1 MNIESANLSSLAPSL
16 GTVDTIAQPLTGS
29 GSVSDAFSGELVAQ
43 IGLLSNTKTAD
54 ASPVQTPVNTGLPII
69 NSLQGVAAVPV
80 GNVETQN
87 IAALLGNDLPS
98 SYQINSHVDHEAVLG
113 TVTDTLKYIGM
124 SATTAEKAA
133 AAEQNIKNVIAM
145 AAPGGQPGKSAAAV
159 GTPTGQNI
167 KDTIAAAVL
176 AGQQSSK
183 DATAAAVLA
192 GQSGK
197 DAATA
202 PVLAGKNGKD
212 AAATVVPVGQSS
224 KNTAA
229 AALVGQNSKG
239 ETAAAVI
246 LVGQSH
252 KDAAA
257 TAAVSAGQSNKNAAA
272 AVLIGQSNKDAEAAV
287 LVGQSNK
294 DAAAAVLIGQSNKDA
309 AAAVLV
315 GQSNKDAAAAV
326 LVGQGNKDAAAAVL
340 VGQSNKNAAVAA
352 APVGQT
358 GKNAATD
365 VPVGQNSK
373 DAIATAALAGQNRKH
388 VFADIVPTEKNIKNA
403 VAMAVQTGQSD
414 KAGIEAVA
422 MAVPSKQTIKDVI
435 AAAVPAEKNSKDAM
449 AMTASTASVKQTVQ
463 NPITTVA
470 PTGQNNQDLPVTIVS
485 PVQSANNTAATAVP
499 LKQNPADVVAAEAE
513 QDMSNMKEAIAAVVT
528 AQMDMKPAKN
538 DKSDK
543 KQVEGE
549 AQTAVAENTL
559 VAEGGAAAM
568 IIPAII
574 PAEPEKPVNN
584 LASADSLK
592 EDDLLSFIKPSTEN
606 AKPSQSTK
614 APDGALQNTTVFRQP
629 VQDNQNFSLKS
640 FDNAVN
646 TGVTEKS
653 ARIEQQALSVE
664 GEKALPRVGTDL
676 AQPNKLVADTKA
688 DVPAITKPLS
698 HPEWNK
704 DLGER
709 IVWMSSKAIPTA
721 EIRLNPPHLGPIS
734 VRVDVADDQATVVF
748 SAQHAAT
755 RDAIEASIPKLKE
768 MMGAQQ
774 LNLADVN
781 ISQGSMSDQGRSQ
794 AQNFAQTADGRGQ
807 QGGAANVAA
816 NGVDEIEQEIE
827 SGRAVVSNG
836 LLSIYA

>member
-16 GTVDTIAQPLTGS
+16 GTVDSIAQPLTGS
-29 GSVSDAFSGELVAQ
+29 GTVSEAFSGELVAQ
-43 IGLLSNTKTAD
+43 IGLLSNAKTGG

-80 GNVETQN
+80 GNVDTQN
-87 IAALLGNDLPS
+87 IAALLGNDLPP

-145 AAPGGQPGKSAAAV
+145 AVPGGQAGKSAAAL
-159 GTPTGQNI
+159 GTATEQNI
-167 KDTIAAAVL
+167 KDTIAAVL
-176 AGQQSSK
+176 PAGQQSSK
-183 DATAAAVLA
+183 DAAAAVLVGQNSKDAAATAAVPVAQSNKNAAAAVLVGQSKTDAAATAAIPVAQSNKNAVAAVLVGQSNKDTAATVAVPAGQSSKNTAAAVLV
-192 GQSGK
+192 GQNSK
-197 DAATA
+197 DA
-202 PVLAGKNGKD
+202 
-212 AAATVVPVGQSS
+212 
-224 KNTAA
+224 TAA
-229 AALVGQNSKG
+229 AALVGQNSKD
-239 ETAAAVI
+239 T
-246 LVGQSH
+246 
-252 KDAAA
+252 AA
-257 TAAVSAGQSNKNAAA
+257 TAAVPAGQSNKN
-272 AVLIGQSNKDAEAAV
+272 
-287 LVGQSNK
+287 
-294 DAAAAVLIGQSNKDA
+294 
-309 AAAVLV
+309 
-315 GQSNKDAAAAV
+315 
-326 LVGQGNKDAAAAVL
+326 AAAAVL

-352 APVGQT
+352 APLGQT
-358 GKNAATD
+358 GKNAATA
-365 VPVGQNSK
+365 VPTGQNSK

-388 VFADIVPTEKNIKNA
+388 VFADLVPTEKNIKNA
-403 VAMAVQTGQSD
+403 VAVAVQTGQSD
-414 KAGIEAVA
+414 KGGIAAAA
-422 MAVPSKQTIKDVI
+422 MAVPSKQAIKDVI
-435 AAAVPAEKNSKDAM
+435 AAVVPAEKNSKDAM
-449 AMTASTASVKQTVQ
+449 AMTASVKQTVQ
-463 NPITTVA
+463 DPITTVT
-470 PTGQNNQDLPVTIVS
+470 PTGQNNQDLPVTLVS
-485 PVQSANNTAATAVP
+485 PVQSGENTAATAVP
-499 LKQNPADVVAAEAE
+499 LQQKPTGVGAEAE
-513 QDMSNMKEAIAAVVT
+513 QDMNNMKEAIAAVVT
-528 AQMDMKPAKN
+528 AQMDVKPAKN

-549 AQTAVAENTL
+549 AQTVVAENNHA
-559 VAEGGAAAM
+559 AEGVSATM
-568 IIPAII
+568 IIPAAL
-574 PAEPEKPVNN
+574 PAEPAKSVNN
-584 LASADSLK
+584 LAQADSPK

-606 AKPSQSTK
+606 AKPNQPTK
-614 APDGALQNTTVFRQP
+614 APDDGPLHNTTAFRQP

-640 FDNAVN
+640 VDNAVN
-646 TGVTEKS
+646 TGVAEKS
-653 ARIEQQALSVE
+653 ARIEQQALSAE

-676 AQPNKLVADTKA
+676 AQPNKLVAETKA

-748 SAQHAAT
+748 TAQHAAT

>member
-16 GTVDTIAQPLTGS
+16 GTVDSIAQPLTGS
-29 GSVSDAFSGELVAQ
+29 GTVSEAFSGELVAQ
-43 IGLLSNTKTAD
+43 IGLLSNAKTGG

-80 GNVETQN
+80 GNVDTQN
-87 IAALLGNDLPS
+87 IAALLGNDLPP

-145 AAPGGQPGKSAAAV
+145 AVPGGQAGKSAAAL
-159 GTPTGQNI
+159 GTATEQNI
-167 KDTIAAAVL
+167 KDTIAAAL
-176 AGQQSSK
+176 PAGQQSSK
-183 DATAAAVLA
+183 DAAAAV
-192 GQSGK
+192 
-197 DAATA
+197 
-202 PVLAGKNGKD
+202 
-212 AAATVVPVGQSS
+212 
-224 KNTAA
+224 
-229 AALVGQNSKG
+229 LVGQNS
-239 ETAAAVI
+239 
-246 LVGQSH
+246 

-257 TAAVSAGQSNKNAAA
+257 TAAVPVAQSNKNAAA
-272 AVLIGQSNKDAEAAV
+272 AVLVGQSKTDAAATAAIPVAQSNK
-287 LVGQSNK
+287 N
-294 DAAAAVLIGQSNKDA
+294 A

-315 GQSNKDAAAAV
+315 GQSKTDAAATAAIPVAQSNKNAAAAV
-326 LVGQGNKDAAAAVL
+326 LVGQNSKDTAATAAVPAGQSNKNAAAAVL

-352 APVGQT
+352 APLGQT
-358 GKNAATD
+358 GKNAATA
-365 VPVGQNSK
+365 VPTGQNSK

-388 VFADIVPTEKNIKNA
+388 VFADLVPTEKNIKNA
-403 VAMAVQTGQSD
+403 VAVAVQTGQSD
-414 KAGIEAVA
+414 KGGIAAAA
-422 MAVPSKQTIKDVI
+422 MAVPSKQAIKDVI
-435 AAAVPAEKNSKDAM
+435 AAVVPAEKNSKDAM
-449 AMTASTASVKQTVQ
+449 AMTASVKQTVQ
-463 NPITTVA
+463 DPITTVT
-470 PTGQNNQDLPVTIVS
+470 PTGQNNQDLPVTLVS
-485 PVQSANNTAATAVP
+485 PVQSGENTAATAVP
-499 LKQNPADVVAAEAE
+499 LPQKSTGVGAEAE
-513 QDMSNMKEAIAAVVT
+513 QDMNNMKEAIAAVVT
-528 AQMDMKPAKN
+528 AQMDVKPAKN

-549 AQTAVAENTL
+549 AQTVVAENNHA
-559 VAEGGAAAM
+559 AEGVSATM
-568 IIPAII
+568 IIPAVL
-574 PAEPEKPVNN
+574 PAEPAKSVNN
-584 LASADSLK
+584 LAQADSPK

-606 AKPSQSTK
+606 AKPNQPTK
-614 APDGALQNTTVFRQP
+614 APDDGPLHNTTAFRQP

-640 FDNAVN
+640 VDNAVN
-646 TGVTEKS
+646 TGATEKS
-653 ARIEQQALSVE
+653 ARIEQQALSAE

-676 AQPNKLVADTKA
+676 AQPNKLVAETKA

-748 SAQHAAT
+748 TAQHAAT

-816 NGVDEIEQEIE
+816 NGVDEVEQEIE

>member
-54 ASPVQTPVNTGLPII
+54 ASPVQTPVTPVNTGLPII

-80 GNVETQN
+80 GNADTQN
-87 IAALLGNDLPS
+87 IAALLGNDLPP

-145 AAPGGQPGKSAAAV
+145 AAPGGQAGKSAVAV

-183 DATAAAVLA
+183 DATAAVVLA

-202 PVLAGKNGKD
+202 AVLAGQNGKDATTAAVLVEQSGKDAATAPVLVGKNGKD
-212 AAATVVPVGQSS
+212 AAATVVPAGQSS

-229 AALVGQNSKG
+229 AVLVGQNSKDA
-239 ETAAAVI
+239 AAAVI
-246 LVGQSH
+246 LVGQSN
-252 KDAAA
+252 KDTAA

-272 AVLIGQSNKDAEAAV
+272 V
-287 LVGQSNK
+287 LVGQS
-294 DAAAAVLIGQSNKDA
+294 
-309 AAAVLV
+309 
-315 GQSNKDAAAAV
+315 
-326 LVGQGNKDAAAAVL
+326 NKDAAAAVL

-414 KAGIEAVA
+414 KAGIAAVA

-449 AMTASTASVKQTVQ
+449 AMTASVKQAVQ

-499 LKQNPADVVAAEAE
+499 LQQNPADVVAAEAE

-528 AQMDMKPAKN
+528 AQMDVKPAKN

-559 VAEGGAAAM
+559 VAEAAAM

-574 PAEPEKPVNN
+574 PAEPGKSVNN

-614 APDGALQNTTVFRQP
+614 APDGTLPNTTAFRQP

-640 FDNAVN
+640 VDNAVN
-646 TGVTEKS
+646 TGVAEKS

-676 AQPNKLVADTKA
+676 AQPNKLETKA
-688 DVPAITKPLS
+688 DVPAISKPLS